1 MPAKQKETA
10 ADWELYVIEYA
21 RSRNQP
27 MASLLLGA
35 FDEPPVNVPFSFVLA
50 KNGKHKVLVDTGF
63 MDEGG
68 GHEMAVKFDI
78 PEWISP
84 VRMLGELGVKAEEID
99 HIFVSHAHY
108 DHIGSIDKFPN
119 ATIHIQKTELMT
131 WIEALALP
139 PRFGFLTSALDPDD
153 IHTAISAAA
162 EHRLNLL
169 DGDAD
174 DVVPGI
180 HVRSAAGGHTLGQQF
195 VSVDTPKG
203 RYVVTGDCIYSQR
216 NLVGIKNDGVYAPLG
231 FGIGSIWEQ
240 LKSFDRINEEVGHDL
255 DKLLILHDFERWAN
269 FKTVKEVE
277 GFKIARAV

>member
-10 ADWELYVIEYA
+10 ADWQLYVIEYA

-50 KNGKHKVLVDTGF
+50 QNAKHKVLVDTGF

-68 GHEMAVKFDI
+68 GHEMAVKFSI

-84 VRMLGELGVKAEEID
+84 VRMLEEVGVKAEEIN

-108 DHIGSIDKFPN
+108 DHIGSIDKFPK
-119 ATIHIQKTELMT
+119 AIIHIQKAELMT

-169 DGDAD
+169 EGDVD

-180 HVRSAAGGHTLGQQF
+180 HVRSAAGGHTMGQQF
-195 VSVDTPKG
+195 VAVDTPKG

-240 LKSFDRINEEVGHDL
+240 LKSFDRINEEVAGDM

-269 FKTVKEVE
+269 FPIVKEVE
-277 GFKIARAV
+277 GFRICRAV

>member
-1 MPAKQKETA
+1 MPAKKKETA
-10 ADWELYVIEYA
+10 ADWQLYVIEYA

-50 KNGKHKVLVDTGF
+50 QNARHKVLVDTGF

-84 VRMLGELGVKAEEID
+84 VRMLEEIGVKAAEID

-119 ATIHIQKTELMT
+119 ATIHIQKAELMT

-195 VSVDTPKG
+195 VAVDTPKG

-255 DKLLILHDFERWAN
+255 DKLLILHDFDRWAN
-269 FKTVKEVE
+269 FPTVKEVE

>member
-1 MPAKQKETA
+1 MPAKKKETA
-10 ADWELYVIEYA
+10 ADWQLYVIEYA

-50 KNGKHKVLVDTGF
+50 QNAQHKVLVDTGF

-84 VRMLGELGVKAEEID
+84 VRMLEELGVKAEEID

-108 DHIGSIDKFPN
+108 DHIGSIDKFPK
-119 ATIHIQKTELMT
+119 ATIHIQKAELMT

-169 DGDAD
+169 EGDAD

-180 HVRSAAGGHTLGQQF
+180 HVRSAAGGHTMGQQF
-195 VSVDTPKG
+195 IAVDTPKG

-269 FKTVKEVE
+269 FPIVKEVE
-277 GFKIARAV
+277 GFRICRAV

>member
-1 MPAKQKETA
+1 MPAKAQEPTP
-10 ADWELYVIEYA
+10 DWKLYILEYA

-50 KNGKHKVLVDTGF
+50 QCDKHNVLIDTGF

-68 GHEMAVKFDI
+68 GHEMAVRFDI

-84 VRMLGELGVKAEEID
+84 VRLLQEVGVSADSID

-108 DHIGSIDKFPN
+108 DHIGSIDQFPK
-119 ATIHIQKTELMT
+119 AMIHIQKAELMT

-162 EHRLNLL
+162 EHRLNLIE
-169 DGDAD
+169 GDKD
-174 DVVPGI
+174 DVLPGI

-195 VSVDTPKG
+195 VSIDTKKG

-216 NLVGIKNDGVYAPLG
+216 NLVGIKNDGVYTPLG

-240 LKSFDRINEEVGHDL
+240 LKSFDRINDEVGHDMS
-255 DKLLILHDFERWAN
+255 KLLILHDFSRWEN
-269 FKTVKEVE
+269 FEVVKEID
-277 GFKIARAV
+277 GFRIVRAV